1 MSMETKSETL
11 SIHRLLTEYI
21 SNLMNSTL
29 SSQETIV
36 DTDLDYYIG
45 EHER

>member
-1 MSMETKSETL
+1 METESETIF
-11 SIHRLLTEYI
+11 IHRLLTEYI
-21 SNLMNSTL
+21 SNLMNMAL

-45 EHER
+45 EHVL